1 MFTESKIFASDLR
14 CLKKKDIYR
23 NGSFSY
29 VTKMQSNLNN
39 RAVPCAN
46 LNYVKQANEYQNI
59 SGLIVSP
66 KHIDFVDDSKFII
79 LSEKPLETAFLI
91 HEEISKLNNFQWSDF
106 ATEIHPTAKISSSAI
121 IPMNNVKIGKNVVI
135 SDNVV
140 VHERTLIGDESL
152 IGSNSSI
159 GCDAFQVFKHNN
171 GRQKIIAQ
179 TGGVKINKNVEIQS
193 NCTISRAIFG
203 GFTEIGAETLIDSQV
218 HIGHDCLIG
227 KKVLIANQC
236 SIAGRVTVSDNVYLG
251 PNSTISNG
259 IEIGENSKIT
269 LGSTVITKV
278 PKNTTFTGFGAQE
291 HSEWMRQ
298 RIMHLRKK

>member
-1 MFTESKIFASDLR
+1 MFTESKIFASELK
-14 CLKKKDIYR
+14 CLKKTDIFR
-23 NGSFSY
+23 DGSFSY
-29 VTKMQSNLNN
+29 VTKMESNLNN
-39 RAVPCAN
+39 RVVPCAS
-46 LNYVKQANEYQNI
+46 LNYIKQANDYQNI

-66 KHIDFVDDSKFII
+66 KHVDLVNDSKFII
-79 LSEKPLETAFLI
+79 LSVRPLETAFLI
-91 HEEISKLNNFQWSDF
+91 HEEISKLNNFQWSNF

-121 IPMNNVKIGKNVVI
+121 IPKNNVKIGKNVVI
-135 SDNVV
+135 SNNVV
-140 VHERTLIGDESL
+140 VHERSLIGDGSL

-159 GCDAFQVFKHNN
+159 SCNAFQVFKQAN

-203 GFTEIGAETLIDSQV
+203 GFTEIGSETLIDSQV
-218 HIGHDCLIG
+218 HVGHDCFIG

-236 SIAGRVTVSDNVYLG
+236 SIAGRVTISDNVYLG

-269 LGSTVITKV
+269 LGSTVISKV
-278 PKNTTFTGFGAQE
+278 PENATFTGFGALE
-291 HSEWMRQ
+291 HREWMRQ